1 MKITQVYCIS
11 QQNCFLTLILGD
23 YATFCQINLSE
34 WVKAYLNV
42 MGGTRAC
49 NSVFCSWLYLS
60 SKFTITERALPEKT
74 TLYTLHGK
82 GGRPLL
88 FSLENEGGKGEV
100 MNLFVLHP
108 YTYYIPIEKI
118 NNSSLSRS
126 PLNP

>member
-11 QQNCFLTLILGD
+11 QQNCFLTLIVGD
-23 YATFCQINLSE
+23 YATFCQINLSKC
-34 WVKAYLNV
+34 VKAYLNV
-42 MGGTRAC
+42 MGGTRVC
-49 NSVFCSWLYLS
+49 NSVFCSWLYLRGNS
-60 SKFTITERALPEKT
+60 QLLKEHCPRRPH
-74 TLYTLHGK
+74 YTLHGK
-82 GGRPLL
+82 RGRPLL

-108 YTYYIPIEKI
+108 YKYYIPIEKI